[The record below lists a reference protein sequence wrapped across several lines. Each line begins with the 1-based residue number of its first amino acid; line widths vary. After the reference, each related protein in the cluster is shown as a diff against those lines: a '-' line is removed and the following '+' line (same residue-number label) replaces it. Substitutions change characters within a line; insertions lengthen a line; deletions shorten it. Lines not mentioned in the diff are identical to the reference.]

1 MTLKV
6 FMYIERL
13 NIKLCLVVLVGSIE
27 RTKIKVYKEKNIYKL
42 MTKNLYS
49 LVGEYGFFF
58 FGK

>member
-27 RTKIKVYKEKNIYKL
+27 RTKIKVYKEKIYI
-42 MTKNLYS
+42 NLWQKTYIH
-49 LVGEYGFFF
+49 L
-58 FGK
+58 

>member
-27 RTKIKVYKEKNIYKL
+27 RTKIKVYKEKIYI
-42 MTKNLYS
+42 NL
-49 LVGEYGFFF
+49 
-58 FGK
+58 